1 MNSDKKNKRYI
12 QHMNITNR
20 LINQRP
26 GRMTQLASLLNRF
39 ASQPQDLGNGETITM
54 VEGGILMYI
63 ATSPGTT
70 NAILCEQFGRTKGA
84 ISQLTKKLETKD
96 YILREANPA
105 DAKSSLLYPTL
116 KGMKVIQRLNDN
128 DLDDRNGILAQML
141 KLCSLEDIQT
151 FYRMVDIYIVLLS
164 SQISAS
170 QDLFLDTGEDEEEKP

>member
-1 MNSDKKNKRYI
+1 MNSEVKNKRFI
-12 QHMNITNR
+12 QNMNITNR

-39 ASQPQDLGNGETITM
+39 AAQPQELGNGETITM

-63 ATSPGTT
+63 ATAPGTT
-70 NAILCEQFGRTKGA
+70 NTILCEQFGRTKGA
-84 ISQLTKKLETKD
+84 ISQLIKKLESKD
-96 YILREANPA
+96 YIIREANPA

-116 KGMKVIQRLNDN
+116 KGMKVIQKLNDN
-128 DLDDRNGILAQML
+128 DLDSRNGILAQML

-164 SQISAS
+164 SQISS
-170 QDLFLDTGEDEEEKP
+170 TQDLFLNPSAEEEAY